1 MILIIG
7 YGNPLRTDD
16 AIGQHIAGMME
27 ERLKYEAAQVITA
40 YQLTP
45 ELVEPIRYAHLV
57 IFIDARVGSTPGKIT
72 WENVDPQ
79 PGAGAFTH
87 NVTPSSL
94 LDATH
99 ELYGVKPASILISIM
114 GADFEYGND
123 LSPELN
129 RMLTNIA
136 DQIETIIQ
144 TNLIMQLI

>member
-16 AIGQHIAGMME
+16 AIGQHIAGMMQ
-27 ERLKYEAAQVITA
+27 ERLKYEAARVITA

-45 ELVEPIRYAHLV
+45 ELVEPILCAQLV

-79 PGAGAFTH
+79 SSAGAFTH

-94 LDATH
+94 LHAAH
-99 ELYGVKPASILISIM
+99 ELYDVKPAGILISII

-123 LSPELN
+123 LSPVLN
-129 RMLTNIA
+129 RMLPSIA
-136 DQIETIIQ
+136 NQIETIIQ
-144 TNLIMQLI
+144 TNLILQLI